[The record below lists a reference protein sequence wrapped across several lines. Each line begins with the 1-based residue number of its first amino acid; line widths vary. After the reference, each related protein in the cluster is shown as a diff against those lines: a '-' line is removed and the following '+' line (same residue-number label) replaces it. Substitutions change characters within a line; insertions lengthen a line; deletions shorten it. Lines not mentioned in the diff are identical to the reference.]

1 MSEPDLQ
8 RRQQPLRVS
17 KRRAFKNTGSKSSS
31 DDDDEVGIAR
41 LVPEKSVPK
50 EKVEKGKKPV
60 VLLSL
65 KNDKLLTDLQ
75 KEHKKLENNYKKVQ
89 AQATTQ
95 ISQINEMKN
104 VVKEKAK
111 QLHQQAT
118 ELQTMH
124 KLQQKEMKQA
134 SDLEKKALQVELSK
148 AVKQLNV
155 SLFASL

>member
-1 MSEPDLQ
+1 M
-8 RRQQPLRVS
+8 
-17 KRRAFKNTGSKSSS
+17 
-31 DDDDEVGIAR
+31 
-41 LVPEKSVPK
+41 VPEKSVPK